1 MSENKQQLE
10 IDGNRTTGKDVRE
23 QNGINSFFYF

>member
-10 IDGNRTTGKDVRE
+10 RGTV
-23 QNGINSFFYF
+23 INYKS